1 MYFFIFLFAHT
12 LNIKVSERAAKHLIK
27 GPRQEALM
35 TPTLDMKFGRPRE
48 REGGRQKKTET
59 DVKTKQERRIKANK
73 RVSLHA
79 ARGIWHNL
87 KNRCHVNDRLTLRVR
102 VRASVC
108 VCVLVCVQQVEML
121 KR

>member
-48 REGGRQKKTET
+48 RGREKEKDRDECK
-59 DVKTKQERRIKANK
+59 DEAAEENK
-73 RVSLHA
+73 
-79 ARGIWHNL
+79 G
-87 KNRCHVNDRLTLRVR
+87 
-102 VRASVC
+102 
-108 VCVLVCVQQVEML
+108 E
-121 KR
+121 